1 MVTFSEETMDGAES
15 LLHTAAAAGVE
26 VCFANPG
33 TSELPLV
40 LALDRV
46 PSVRPVLGLFEG
58 VCTGAADGYGR
69 MSARPALTLLHLGP
83 GLANGLANLH
93 DARRAGTPIVNL
105 VGQHATWH
113 VGADAP
119 LTSDIASLA
128 ASVSGWVHTATSAET
143 LAADAADAI
152 AAAAAGRVATLIIPS
167 DYQWEPA
174 PGPSAPRPVPSP
186 EPVPEEAVE
195 AAAKALTTG
204 PPAVLLLGGAA
215 LSEPGLCAAARIS
228 QAAGCRLVAETFP
241 ARIERGGGL
250 PAPER
255 LPYPPDLA
263 RATLDAAPAVVLA
276 GAREPVTF
284 FGYPGEPSSMV
295 PPGTAVCSLA
305 PAAQDA
311 RHDIVDALERLADR
325 LGAPEEV
332 DAVPSPAAGRPSGRL
347 TPETLAAAVAT
358 CQPEG
363 VIVTDEAVSSGFGY
377 FPLAAGAPRHT
388 YIGHVG
394 GALGQGLPLAAGAA
408 IACPDRPVLALQAD
422 GSGMYTPQ
430 ALWTHARE
438 GLDVTTVICSNRA
451 YRVLQS
457 ELVRGGHGTGDPAT
471 KALLD
476 LDRPELDWVHLAQ
489 GMGVP
494 AERVGT
500 AGELISALERGFA
513 EPGPHLVEAVL

>member
-1 MVTFSEETMDGAES
+1 MDGAES
-15 LLHTAAAAGVE
+15 LVRTAAAAGVD

-46 PSVRPVLGLFEG
+46 VGVRPVLGLFEG

-69 MSARPALTLLHLGP
+69 MSGRPALTLLHLGP
-83 GLANGLANLH
+83 GFANGLANLH

-119 LTSDIASLA
+119 LTSDIRSLA
-128 ASVSGWVHTATSAET
+128 ASVSAWVHTATSAET

-152 AAAAAGRVATLIIPS
+152 AAAAAGGVATLIVPS

-174 PGPSAPRPVPSP
+174 PGPSAPRPVPPP
-186 EPVPEEAVE
+186 ESVPEEAVE

-204 PPAVLLLGGAA
+204 PPAVLLLGGAG
-215 LSEPGLCAAARIS
+215 LSEPGLCAAQRIS
-228 QAAGCRLVAETFP
+228 QAVRCRLVAETFP

-255 LPYPPDLA
+255 LPYPPDQA

-284 FGYPGEPSSMV
+284 FGYRGQPSSMLS
-295 PPGTAVCSLA
+295 PGTTVCSLA
-305 PAAQDA
+305 SAPQDA
-311 RHDIVDALERLADR
+311 GHDIVDALQRLAGR
-325 LGAPEEV
+325 LGAPEDV
-332 DAVPSPAAGRPSGRL
+332 DAAASPVADRPSGRL
-347 TPETLAAAVAT
+347 TPETFAAAIAA

-363 VIVTDEAVSSGFGY
+363 VIITDEAPSFGFGY

-388 YIGHVG
+388 YLGHVG

-408 IACPDRPVLALQAD
+408 IARPDRPVLALQAD
-422 GSGMYTPQ
+422 GSAMYTPQ

-457 ELVRGGHGTGDPAT
+457 ELVRGGHGTGGPAT

-476 LDRPELDWVHLAQ
+476 LDGPELDWVRLAQ

-494 AERVGT
+494 A
-500 AGELISALERGFA
+500 ALERCLA